1 MPFEFT
7 PERQRRFKELLT
19 HYPTKRAATIPTLHL
34 AQEQNG
40 YISEEVMEYV
50 AELLDLSVAQVQD
63 VVSFYPMFFQEPVGK
78 HIIRV
83 CKTLP
88 CMLCDSKKILE
99 HLMTSLGIS
108 PEQTTEDGMF
118 TLLTVECLAACDQA
132 PVMMVDEEL
141 YGKLTPQ
148 RVDEILAQV
157 SGKPLPSKEGRERR
171 HGKT

>member
-7 PERQRRFKELLT
+7 PERRSRFEELLT

-40 YISEEVMEYV
+40 YVSDEVMECV
-50 AELLDLSVAQVQD
+50 AGLLDLSVAQVQD
-63 VVSFYPMFFQEPVGK
+63 VVTFYPMFFQEPVGK
-78 HIIRV
+78 HVIRV

-88 CMLCDSKKILE
+88 CMLCDSKKILD
-99 HLMTSLGIS
+99 HVSTTLGIG

-132 PVMMVDEEL
+132 PVMMVDDDL
-141 YGKLTPQ
+141 YGKLTPDS
-148 RVDEILAQV
+148 VDEILARI
-157 SGKPLPSKEGRERR
+157 SGKPLPVKEGRERR
-171 HGKT
+171 RGKA